1 MTEEKIGHTHEPH
14 GSGIAGRLNWLRAGV
29 LGANDGIVSVA
40 SIVVGVA
47 GATPAIGPIFTAGAA
62 GLIGGA
68 ISMALGEYVSVS
80 SQRDSQTSLIAKE
93 RTELASIPDEELAEL
108 AMLYEVKGLAPD
120 TARQVAL
127 ELTANNA
134 LAAHLE
140 AELGINED
148 DVVSPWQAAGA
159 SALAFFIGALLPMLA
174 ILLPPASI
182 RVPVTFVAVLV
193 ALAITGAVSA
203 HIGGSPRVRAML
215 RVVVGGAI
223 ALAATFI
230 IGSLLGTTGVV

>member
-1 MTEEKIGHTHEPH
+1 MTIVGTAHPHEPH
-14 GSGIAGRLNWLRAGV
+14 GAGLAGRMNWLRAGV

-40 SIVVGVA
+40 AIVVGVA
-47 GATPAIGPIFTAGAA
+47 GATPSTAPIFTAGAA

-80 SQRDSQTSLIAKE
+80 SQRDSQRSLIAKE
-93 RTELASIPDEELAEL
+93 RRELADMPEEELAEL
-108 AMLYEVKGLAPD
+108 AELYVARGLSAE
-120 TARQVAL
+120 TARRVAV
-127 ELTANNA
+127 ELTERDA
-134 LAAHLE
+134 LGAHLE
-140 AELGINED
+140 AELGINER

-159 SALAFFIGALLPMLA
+159 SALAFLIGALLPMLA

-182 RVPVTFVAVLV
+182 RVPVTFAAVLI

-203 HIGGSPRVRAML
+203 HIGGSPRVRSML
-215 RVVVGGAI
+215 RVVIGGAI
-223 ALAATFI
+223 ALAATFL